1 MLFISKQDM
10 NTAVSP
16 QEMLDRIEK
25 TLLFYE
31 TGDFYMPVRSHLDYG
46 DDTLLLMPC
55 FTKEVFG
62 AKLVSLFPKNADKNL
77 PVINAVMILNDAETG
92 QTLAMLDGSALTA
105 MRTGAVGGVGVRH
118 LAPGEPHGLGL
129 VGAGVQARQ
138 QAKFACAA
146 AAITHINVYDRLTD
160 KIPAFAEQL
169 QKDLPDVPVKQVKSP
184 EELLANSRTIITATT
199 SNEPVLPDVEELL
212 AGRRFIGIGSY
223 KPTMREYP
231 ESVFRLLDNVFVDT
245 EHALVESGDL
255 IDPLEKGW
263 IDRDRV
269 KTLGSFI
276 SENGRIEEGQSALFK
291 SVGMALFDVQ
301 AAHLIYTKARALN
314 LGVSVDL

>member
-1 MLFISKQDM
+1 M
-10 NTAVSP
+10 
-16 QEMLDRIEK
+16 
-25 TLLFYE
+25 
-31 TGDFYMPVRSHLDYG
+31 
-46 DDTLLLMPC
+46 
-55 FTKEVFG
+55 
-62 AKLVSLFPKNADKNL
+62 
-77 PVINAVMILNDAETG
+77 INAVMILNDAETG